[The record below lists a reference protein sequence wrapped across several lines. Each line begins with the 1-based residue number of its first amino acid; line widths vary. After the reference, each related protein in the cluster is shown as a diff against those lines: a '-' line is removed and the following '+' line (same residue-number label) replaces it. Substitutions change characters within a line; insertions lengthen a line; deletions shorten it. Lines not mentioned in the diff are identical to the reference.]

1 MRFRFDRAG
10 LAEAHRLVERARDRV
25 VDDIAADAE
34 RRAPV
39 DTGALAASI
48 RAHPASNRV
57 TAGTDHWIYQEY
69 GTRYQRAQPYMRPAL
84 YTRRRLR

>member
-1 MRFRFDRAG
+1 MMRFWIDPDG
-10 LAEAHRLVERARDRV
+10 LAKAHRLVERARDRV
-25 VDDIAADAE
+25 VDDIAADAR

-39 DTGALAASI
+39 DTGALLRTVTAKSE
-48 RAHPASNRV
+48 RV
-57 TAGTDHWIYQEY
+57 HAGTDHWIYPEY